1 MTDATATP
9 TRAQRWLTTLDG
21 HQLRQLR
28 RQAGLSQANLAGRAG
43 LSLTTI
49 VRLEHAPQTS
59 CRPRTLA
66 RLAAALGE
74 PHTHLTPGP
83 PAEEGASQE
92 PRRPS

>member
-49 VRLEHAPQTS
+49 VRLEHSAHAS
-59 CRPRTLA
+59 CRPRTLG

-74 PHTHLTPGP
+74 PPAHLTPTIR
-83 PAEEGASQE
+83 QE
-92 PRRPS
+92 RAPGQ